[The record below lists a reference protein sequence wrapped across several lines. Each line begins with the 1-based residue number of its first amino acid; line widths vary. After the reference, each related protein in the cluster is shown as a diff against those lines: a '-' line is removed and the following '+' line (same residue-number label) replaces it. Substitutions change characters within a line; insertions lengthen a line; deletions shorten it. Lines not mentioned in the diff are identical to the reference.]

1 MRRVVDIVP
10 DQQVQL
16 DKDWVV
22 STATAAVL
30 VATGKTFQS
39 CTPTIRTVVLQARSA
54 RIETPFTVRAVSVE
68 KFST

>member
-30 VATGKTFQS
+30 VATENREDVPELHTYHKDCGIAGEVG
-39 CTPTIRTVVLQARSA
+39 PH
-54 RIETPFTVRAVSVE
+54 
-68 KFST
+68 